1 MANWQFFADF
11 IPEESWAPRT
21 AVIVTENDP
30 AGFDD
35 GEGLSGLSGKPR
47 KLVASIA
54 EDHLGRSSIR
64 SGIPSV
70 HAREDL
76 PDLGLQGLLPVEVAD
91 IVLTGDGWEV
101 KRDHFSVRRQMQS
114 DVERGSAFS
123 STEFHD
129 ASWAQECDDAGQ
141 AHKLVRHGAEITRKR
156 IEQFGRAAEVELG
169 KQVLGRNL
177 RNLQI
182 GAPGQAA
189 PFPGQT
195 VTGVKP
201 VRLCDV
207 FHRWGRSLGEEDAQG
222 IQVKRRQTVQGAPH
236 AMLQSS
242 IWRHAV

>member
-47 KLVASIA
+47 KL
-54 EDHLGRSSIR
+54 
-64 SGIPSV
+64 
-70 HAREDL
+70 
-76 PDLGLQGLLPVEVAD
+76 LPVEVAY

-129 ASWAQECDDAGQ
+129 ASWAQECDDAG
-141 AHKLVRHGAEITRKR
+141 
-156 IEQFGRAAEVELG
+156 
-169 KQVLGRNL
+169 
-177 RNLQI
+177 
-182 GAPGQAA
+182 
-189 PFPGQT
+189 
-195 VTGVKP
+195 
-201 VRLCDV
+201 
-207 FHRWGRSLGEEDAQG
+207 
-222 IQVKRRQTVQGAPH
+222 
-236 AMLQSS
+236 
-242 IWRHAV
+242 